1 MVFSLLTGAGTTY
14 LDTFDVKG
22 PSGTTPPSLSGDNT
36 GQHSK
41 FLTTSKHFVFMETV
55 YSPLSIPTENDQL
68 LPK

>member
-41 FLTTSKHFVFMETV
+41 FLTTSKHFVL
-55 YSPLSIPTENDQL
+55 YGNGL
-68 LPK
+68 